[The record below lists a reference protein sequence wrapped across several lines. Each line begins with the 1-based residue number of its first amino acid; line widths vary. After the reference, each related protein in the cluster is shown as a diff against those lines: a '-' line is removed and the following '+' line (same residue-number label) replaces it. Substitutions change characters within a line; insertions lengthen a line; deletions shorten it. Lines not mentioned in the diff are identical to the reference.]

1 MLFVYSSYNLV
12 AKIHINN
19 EEPSINSD
27 LLLYF
32 LIKTA
37 YKNPKKGCIAAPFII
52 YVIVISRLLH
62 LSTRQREC
70 LVTLNDYETILCH
83 HLLNCR
89 SSNLSSIY

>member
-1 MLFVYSSYNLV
+1 MLFVYFSYNLV

-37 YKNPKKGCIAAPFII
+37 YKNPKKGA
-52 YVIVISRLLH
+52 LLH
-62 LSTRQREC
+62 PLLLFMLS
-70 LVTLNDYETILCH
+70 
-83 HLLNCR
+83 
-89 SSNLSSIY
+89 